1 MSCSVPIP
9 IGPWPTQ
16 IRQEICQIIY
26 LISKQRAYL
35 MSHDLNVTIQF
46 NGAICMRVIEYN
58 EKYEGAGNLSNLIK
72 STGFD

>member
-1 MSCSVPIP
+1 
-9 IGPWPTQ
+9 
-16 IRQEICQIIY
+16 
-26 LISKQRAYL
+26 